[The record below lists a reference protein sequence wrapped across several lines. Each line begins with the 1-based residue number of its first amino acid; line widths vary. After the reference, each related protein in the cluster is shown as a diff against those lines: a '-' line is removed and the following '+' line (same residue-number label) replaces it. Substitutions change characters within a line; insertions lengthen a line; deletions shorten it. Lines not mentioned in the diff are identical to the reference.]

1 MSSTFNKLRVL
12 GASAAIA
19 AGFAMSPASAQMVSP
34 NGTGSAVVIPYYTV
48 NDGWETLVNVT
59 NTSDKSLA
67 VKFRMHES
75 RNSRDVLD
83 FNLALSP
90 YDVWTATIRIKDGR
104 PFLSTADNS
113 CTSPDSVRT
122 AGLSAN
128 EVAYSDAGAA
138 TFRDHDATS
147 GSVERLRDGYIT
159 LLVMGEDDRVAGDDA
174 VNVSLTD
181 SVGGIA
187 TATRGSTAYYAK
199 HVNGVPRDCAQVDRD
214 FQRASNIGSFTAND
228 AVTGVTIPGV
238 VGSGNP
244 LARAGWPLNATIGGV
259 ALGTANPFGYGAVT
273 AAAQLKVNAS
283 LIKTSNGFGTSIP
296 SLHIAGYADGANLV
310 TAQQFP
316 YFLEPTIASSDGLW
330 TTTALTAL
338 EGGISALSVA
348 NEWTENR
355 SEPGV
360 TSDAEWVVTFPTK
373 RYHVDEDAR
382 NIQSACNQ
390 YRNAASGV
398 APNIQGDSNGAAG
411 AAYGG
416 FTPIAKLPAQPQQ
429 LAGVVCPIAPFTEK
443 FQDGNDGVSNIE
455 LEYTFYD
462 REERSAVVA
471 PDVTVPSPFPPGV
484 IDSDNLSFEAN
495 VVKIGPNARSKASVL
510 GSPNALALSTSGLPG
525 AETGWLRIDFKGA
538 AFPVAGFMLKTRDF
552 GDPTV
557 NFAQAAEHAYTR

>member
-19 AGFAMSPASAQMVSP
+19 AGFAMSPASAQTVSTT
-34 NGTGSAVVIPYYTV
+34 GTGSAVVIPYYTV

-90 YDVWTATIRIKDGR
+90 FDVWTATIRIKDGR

-138 TFRDHDATS
+138 TFRDHDATK

-159 LLVMGEDDRVAGDDA
+159 LLVMGEDDRVDD
-174 VNVSLTD
+174 VNTTLVD
-181 SVGGIA
+181 SVGVAGV
-187 TATRGSTAYYAK
+187 TRGSTAYYAK
-199 HVNGVPRDCAQVDRD
+199 HVNGQPRDCAQVDRD
-214 FQRASNIGSFTAND
+214 FQRASNIPSFTAND
-228 AVTGVTIPGV
+228 AVNGVTIPGV
-238 VGSGNP
+238 NGSGNP
-244 LARAGWPLNATIGGV
+244 LARAGWPLNTAVGGV
-259 ALGTANPFGYGAVT
+259 AAGTNNPFGYGPVT

-283 LIKTSNGFGTSIP
+283 LIKTSKGFGTSIP
-296 SLHIAGYADGANLV
+296 ALSVTGYAVGQNLV

-316 YFLEPTIASSDGLW
+316 YFLEPAIASSAGLW
-330 TTTALTAL
+330 TTTNLGVL
-338 EGGISALSVA
+338 EAGIAANSVA
-348 NEWTENR
+348 NEWAENR
-355 SEPGV
+355 TEPGV

-390 YRNAASGV
+390 YRNSTSAAGV
-398 APNIQGDSNGAAG
+398 ANGAAG
-411 AAYGG
+411 APYAG
-416 FTPIAKLPAQPQQ
+416 FTPIAKLPAQPEQ
-429 LAGVVCPIAPFTEK
+429 LAGVVCPLAPFTEK

-462 REERSAVVA
+462 REERSAIA
-471 PDVTVPSPFPPGV
+471 TPDTTVPSPFPPGV

-495 VVKIGPNARSKASVL
+495 VIKIGPNARSKASVL
-510 GSPNALALSTSGLPG
+510 GSPNALALSTSDLPG
-525 AETGWLRIDFKGA
+525 AETGWLRIDFTGA
-538 AFPVAGFMLKTRDF
+538 AYPVAGFMLKTRDF
-552 GDPTV
+552 GDATV